1 MKTNLR
7 SMIDDALDGD
17 IAYEGAHGY
26 YSGHEMPNTGETYDT
41 GVLKLAQ
48 ALNYVSANLNDLGTT
63 EEKLAELALLQEKIA
78 DAATET
84 AAKAGDTFGDA
95 YTALKDQGLGKAW
108 EGLSTGRKWV
118 AGGTAGLVG
127 LGALY
132 GGYKLLSGNDGNRT
146 TVIKNASLNSLDAA
160 RARAIVKLA
169 DAHGMSQW
177 EYFDKVAASAALHQF
192 ISEAGE
198 LKAPTV
204 SASGTGF
211 NVTGAKPLSGTAY
224 TTREEAEAAAKQF
237 QDARLARRAKSLGA
251 LIDTS
256 KLDDANK
263 AIAAKLQKGEV
274 LTSAERQGLISHLS
288 GNTGAVKSNVREVT
302 LTGGDKRVKGGAT
315 RVNMAAAR
323 EVELVDTTGNK
334 IKYVVPGKYKDVS
347 DAALQEQFKAGKLP
361 ADVVAGDLATAR
373 STAAGAS
380 ATSMETGRKNRAA
393 AAQTRKGNAQT
404 QAADFLNKYRGARM
418 VENAPAGLTGPQ
430 LDAFNASAGRA
441 VRKGARGTLGVAGSV
456 SNITAVFDTYSP
468 AQKMQFLGMAARND
482 PGAINAITSHTG
494 MSASEAVD
502 FAKEIWNRANN
513 AGNLSFGSSGQRV
526 ANTKQ
531 KQYAARG
538 TTARPKGNST
548 TPKGTP
554 RPVGP
559 DGKPTRA
566 PLAPPRPGKTVT
578 DAANKAK
585 DEAGFFARNRRALYT
600 AGGLGAAGLAGYG
613 LYRAMSGGGR
623 SNMSNYEPPREA
635 PSASY
640 GGYGGGEYKSAGLL
654 AHDELVKLLP
664 NLKQRGMASMQ
675 RIAVPRGLLSGTMY
689 PSDAAAVRA
698 GRNVLKQPPALASK
712 EKNLEKIM
720 FPGGVNLNGQI
731 IKTSEDRT
739 SPARITAGPAAP
751 FSGFDIRSQGGGPVH
766 IDNPVALRAQQ
777 VRAMINGSMNSYV
790 NNTGDG
796 YNLDRYLGRFNQ

>member
-78 DAATET
+78 DAASDTT
-84 AAKAGDTFGDA
+84 VKAGDTFGDA

-177 EYFDKVAASAALHQF
+177 EYFDKVAASAAHLRFVGADDTGSFVGTGRTALPTVTGPGATGGKYTVQGRNKTLEF
-192 ISEAGE
+192 ADEASANKYLEKLKADRAQQVSSFFPQQDKLTEPSRKALETFRGGGALSQAEQEALYNE
-198 LKAPTV
+198 LKANPALGLAADGSAAGKIRGAAQPTNMRELDL
-204 SASGTGF
+204 GG
-211 NVTGAKPLSGTAY
+211 GAGKVYYNPKHQIPGGKTLGSLS
-224 TTREEAEAAAKQF
+224 EAELKAAYGDASTKGRFTTTAPKGMFEQATDASADLTQRITDRGARRTTMTASADPTKFKASLNNLTENQLRAAAKNLGVDISAATNKAGLLAAFDTLSDDAKRNLLHEEQRTARGLKPLQAR
-237 QDARLARRAKSLGA
+237 QDALIISAAKEQGKPAVGTSLLAKLKNPRTRVSSFSGEEKA
-251 LIDTS
+251 LLKQLKISPDEALSIFQGRDAAPIRKVVSQRPPKGPRQPNADSVPTQGRNSGGPRVSPTSTTKETS
-256 KLDDANK
+256 K
-263 AIAAKLQKGEV
+263 
-274 LTSAERQGLISHLS
+274 
-288 GNTGAVKSNVREVT
+288 
-302 LTGGDKRVKGGAT
+302 
-315 RVNMAAAR
+315 
-323 EVELVDTTGNK
+323 EL
-334 IKYVVPGKYKDVS
+334 
-347 DAALQEQFKAGKLP
+347 
-361 ADVVAGDLATAR
+361 
-373 STAAGAS
+373 
-380 ATSMETGRKNRAA
+380 
-393 AAQTRKGNAQT
+393 
-404 QAADFLNKYRGARM
+404 
-418 VENAPAGLTGPQ
+418 
-430 LDAFNASAGRA
+430 
-441 VRKGARGTLGVAGSV
+441 
-456 SNITAVFDTYSP
+456 
-468 AQKMQFLGMAARND
+468 
-482 PGAINAITSHTG
+482 
-494 MSASEAVD
+494 
-502 FAKEIWNRANN
+502 
-513 AGNLSFGSSGQRV
+513 
-526 ANTKQ
+526 
-531 KQYAARG
+531 
-538 TTARPKGNST
+538 
-548 TPKGTP
+548 
-554 RPVGP
+554 
-559 DGKPTRA
+559 
-566 PLAPPRPGKTVT
+566 
-578 DAANKAK
+578 
-585 DEAGFFARNRRALYT
+585 GFFGRNRRALYT

-613 LYRAMSGGGR
+613 LYRAMSGGGGR

-640 GGYGGGEYKSAGLL
+640 GGDYGGGEYKSAGLL
-654 AHDELVKLLP
+654 ARDELVKLLP

-675 RIAVPRGLLSGTMY
+675 RIAVPRGLLSGAMY

-720 FPGGVNLNGQI
+720 FPGGRVNLNGQI